1 MKSLK
6 TAAVVAGS
14 VVIAGFAAPAF
25 ALSADDVSRA
35 GLSGVTDTLAQ
46 GSGGDVP
53 LQEQTE
59 KLGLSKKGSVGQT
72 LQSSTN
78 GLQNS
83 GSLLG
88 GLGVR

>member
-14 VVIAGFAAPAF
+14 VVIAGAAAPAF

-35 GLSGVTDTLAQ
+35 GLSSVTDTLAR
-46 GSGGDVP
+46 GTGGDVP
-53 LQEQTE
+53 LQDQTE
-59 KLGLSKKGSVGQT
+59 KLGLSQKSPVGKT

-88 GLGVR
+88 GLPVN